1 MRIDVAY
8 KGQKFIS
15 NVSLADNFWLRLSGY
30 MFRQKP
36 HHPGILFEPASGI
49 HSFFMSFSL
58 DLVFL
63 DAEDRVVKV
72 VRNMKP
78 WRHTRFY
85 LKARKVLELPVG
97 ILPPQVTEG
106 EFLEVKHV

>member
-1 MRIDVAY
+1 MRISVSY
-8 KGQKFIS
+8 KGENFIS
-15 NVSLADNFWLRLSGY
+15 DVSLADNFWLRLSGY
-30 MFRQKP
+30 MFRSRP

-49 HSFFMSFSL
+49 HSFFMFFSL

-63 DAEDRVVKV
+63 DGENRVVKV
-72 VRNMKP
+72 VRNMRP
-78 WRHTRFY
+78 WRHTWFY

-97 ILPPQVTEG
+97 ILPSQIKEG